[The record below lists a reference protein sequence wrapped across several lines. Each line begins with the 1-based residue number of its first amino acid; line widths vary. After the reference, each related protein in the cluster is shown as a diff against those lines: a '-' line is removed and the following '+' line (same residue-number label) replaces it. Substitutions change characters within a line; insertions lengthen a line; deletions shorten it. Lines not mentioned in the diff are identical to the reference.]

1 MKNKL
6 NPILTFDKKSP
17 TATSLGS
24 PSARDFPPHRLS
36 PDSRLPPPAGPTSL
50 PLRTSILEEP
60 ERFTQTPSNSAV
72 SPHPGPYSVSSRD
85 PRSPG
90 GNSDDYSLRRRLS
103 RTNSTSQPDDSA
115 ASPRGYYD
123 DGRED
128 VEIPETSS
136 LRRLRIDD
144 ASREYYVAGLKRRA
158 SSPPGDD
165 QILHSMG
172 SQGDLR
178 RRDLSRGSPTPR
190 LAAMPKGS
198 GSSASSN
205 GRSGSFTS
213 TFSVGAPP
221 GAAGVGSYGRRSPI
235 GRSPSGASSVGAEQ
249 NANAPY
255 AIISPSPRGSMSR
268 APHQR
273 TISESR
279 PVAPPRKVGEAT
291 KANGQRMPGFI
302 LMCECCPKK
311 PKKFETMEELAYVLY
326 HCCRQRA
333 ESPTNMSLA
342 RTRQRSSMSARSAA
356 TALRTRTRRSA
367 TKTAYMCDGTAGA
380 ARRSRTTARLSTRA
394 PAGRARRTPADTA
407 GATSLAPGR
416 RGRAGSVARRRT
428 RTGTSGPST

>member
-1 MKNKL
+1 MYHNRYRFQTSADEYCDNMKNKL

-72 SPHPGPYSVSSRD
+72 SPHPGPFSHSSRD

-103 RTNSTSQPDDSA
+103 RTNSTSLPDDSA

-136 LRRLRIDD
+136 MRRLHIDD

-165 QILHSMG
+165 PMLHSMA

-198 GSSASSN
+198 GSSISSN
-205 GRSGSFTS
+205 GRSSSFTS

-221 GAAGVGSYGRRSPI
+221 GAAGVTSFGRRSPV

-249 NANAPY
+249 NANVPY

-311 PKKFETMEELAYVLY
+311 PKKFETMEELAYVFP
-326 HCCRQRA
+326 Q
-333 ESPTNMSLA
+333 SLLLVVA
-342 RTRQRSSMSARSAA
+342 TRIPQL
-356 TALRTRTRRSA
+356 T
-367 TKTAYMCDGTAGA
+367 
-380 ARRSRTTARLSTRA
+380 
-394 PAGRARRTPADTA
+394 
-407 GATSLAPGR
+407 
-416 RGRAGSVARRRT
+416 
-428 RTGTSGPST
+428 

>member
-1 MKNKL
+1 M
-6 NPILTFDKKSP
+6 
-17 TATSLGS
+17 
-24 PSARDFPPHRLS
+24 
-36 PDSRLPPPAGPTSL
+36 
-50 PLRTSILEEP
+50 
-60 ERFTQTPSNSAV
+60 
-72 SPHPGPYSVSSRD
+72 SPHPGPFSLSSRD

-103 RTNSTSQPDDSA
+103 RTNSTSQPDDNA

-165 QILHSMG
+165 PMLHSMA

-198 GSSASSN
+198 GSSVSSN
-205 GRSGSFTS
+205 GRSSSFTS
-213 TFSVGAPP
+213 TFSV
-221 GAAGVGSYGRRSPI
+221 
-235 GRSPSGASSVGAEQ
+235 
-249 NANAPY
+249 
-255 AIISPSPRGSMSR
+255 GSMSR

-311 PKKFETMEELAYVLY
+311 PKKFETMEELAY
-326 HCCRQRA
+326 A
-333 ESPTNMSLA
+333 P
-342 RTRQRSSMSARSAA
+342 SSI
-356 TALRTRTRRSA
+356 
-367 TKTAYMCDGTAGA
+367 
-380 ARRSRTTARLSTRA
+380 
-394 PAGRARRTPADTA
+394 
-407 GATSLAPGR
+407 
-416 RGRAGSVARRRT
+416 
-428 RTGTSGPST
+428 SGDSHQNFD